1 MSDQSDYHSH
11 PRPELVAQIDAAP
24 GNRILDLGCGSG
36 AMSAS
41 IRAAGKGDVIWGV
54 EINPGAA
61 RLARESG
68 VFERVLE
75 GDLESVL
82 PELPQKHFTHII
94 AGDVL
99 EHLVDPWTVCQ
110 RLRDCMVEDGE
121 FVCSIPNIRNFS
133 FLLALAFKGSF
144 EYRDHGVLDRT
155 HLRFFAR
162 PDVHEM
168 FEGAGF
174 SDIRISPVRPKDRL
188 SWKIGRAVFGDLV
201 IKGFLVRARNSTPPA
216 A

>member
-11 PRPELVAQIDAAP
+11 PRPELVSQIGAEP

-36 AMSAS
+36 AMSAA
-41 IRAAGKGDVIWGV
+41 IRAAGKGDEIWGV
-54 EINPGAA
+54 EINPQAA
-61 RLARESG
+61 SRARESG
-68 VFERVLE
+68 VFKQVLE
-75 GDLESVL
+75 GDLETVLAQL
-82 PELPQKHFTHII
+82 PEKHFTHVI

-99 EHLVDPWTVCQ
+99 EHLVEPWHVCS
-110 RLRDCMVEDGE
+110 RLRDCLIDDGE
-121 FVCSIPNIRNFS
+121 FICSIPNIRNFS

-162 PDVHEM
+162 KDVHAM
-168 FEGAGF
+168 FAGAGYT
-174 SDIRISPVRPKDRL
+174 DIRISPVRPKNKL

-201 IKGFLVRARNSTPPA
+201 IKGFLVRARNSA
-216 A
+216 GNGH

>member
-11 PRPELVAQIDAAP
+11 PRPELVAQIDANQ

-36 AMSAS
+36 AMAAA
-41 IRAAGKGDVIWGV
+41 IRAAGKGNEIWGV

-61 RLARESG
+61 QLARESG
-68 VFERVLE
+68 VFERVME
-75 GDLESVL
+75 GDLETVMTQ
-82 PELPQKHFTHII
+82 LPQRHFTHVI

-99 EHLVDPWTVCQ
+99 EHLVDPWIVCN
-110 RLRDCMVEDGE
+110 RLKDCLIDGGE
-121 FVCSIPNIRNFS
+121 FICSIPNIRNFS

-162 PDVHEM
+162 TDVHAM
-168 FEGAGF
+168 FAGAGYT
-174 SDIRISPVRPKDRL
+174 DIRISPVRPKNRL

-201 IKGFLVRARNSTPPA
+201 IKGFLVRARNAEHA
-216 A
+216 AA